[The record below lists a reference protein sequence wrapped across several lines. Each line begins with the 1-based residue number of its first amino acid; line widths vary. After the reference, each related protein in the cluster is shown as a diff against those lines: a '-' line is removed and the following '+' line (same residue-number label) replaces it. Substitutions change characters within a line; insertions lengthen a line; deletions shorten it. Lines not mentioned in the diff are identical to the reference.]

1 MNVSGILPFYNSF
14 CPLVFNTYVD
24 KFLRFISGGTG
35 VNWVCQ
41 FLFIPAYL
49 ENETSKTA
57 LKLRSSDVTT
67 KYVEVLYDDVHCSLP
82 FLKVKV
88 LIGNLANTS

>member
-1 MNVSGILPFYNSF
+1 M
-14 CPLVFNTYVD
+14 VFNTYVD

-57 LKLRSSDVTT
+57 LKLWSSDVTT
-67 KYVEVLYDDVHCSLP
+67 TYVEVRYDNVHCSLV
-82 FLKVKV
+82 KVKV
-88 LIGNLANTS
+88 LIGNLDNTS

>member
-1 MNVSGILPFYNSF
+1 MSFARENFQYSIWMVEKFGETNFRNFTFLQQFLPIGFQY
-14 CPLVFNTYVD
+14 LLD

-41 FLFIPAYL
+41 FLLIPAYL

-67 KYVEVLYDDVHCSLP
+67 KYVEVL
-82 FLKVKV
+82 
-88 LIGNLANTS
+88 